1 MKLKVAINDQVSPE
15 DYKLLRTTIAT
26 VASLRDTAVLRFT
39 EEELVII
46 STSKDFLNDKSSSSS
61 SRKDADQLWCHIPR
75 STFSLYS
82 LISART
88 LNTISMEYNCAAL
101 LSAFKRYD
109 KVISQGSPTNFRL
122 SLMNNPSWNQTLPK
136 FDEDGAAINPMHA
149 LSISFEEVVYVDSNS
164 KNGEGG
170 YDNDDMRQGGTR
182 YSDNFDNKKVIVH
195 NFKVPVKLLYKVQDF
210 SIVEPNMVASSLIL
224 YELPPSS
231 GTFGQA
237 FHNFMK
243 RIERFSNVNNIRL
256 HSTSKRSIEPHSE
269 DEDDQDNRLVKTGDG
284 NNQLKIVV
292 DEDEL
297 HWHLDICWNG
307 PLSGSLISDVDDV
320 PHSPKKKKQKTQQ
333 SVSTFTLSRSNQEM
347 TPGGDTEVRENDDM
361 FNIDESEG
369 NIGTRLYDSTESS
382 LLDNN
387 NDTTTDSR
395 FQDISRMVERAE
407 KESNLVHEVI
417 IRARDWKVCSRLYP
431 SCDNVILAI
440 SHDSSCVIRC
450 MAEGDSSQE
459 RHGEITYFIT
469 RSKPL
474 L

>member
-1 MKLKVAINDQVSPE
+1 MKLRVAINDQISPD

-61 SRKDADQLWCHIPR
+61 LRKETDQLWCHIPS

-82 LISART
+82 LVSARA
-88 LNTISMEYNCAAL
+88 LNTITMEYNCAAL

-109 KVISQGSPTNFRL
+109 KVIAQGSPTNFRL
-122 SLMNNPSWNQTLPK
+122 SLMNNPLWNQTLPK
-136 FDEDGAAINPMHA
+136 FDEDGDAVNPMHA

-164 KNGEGG
+164 KNADGG
-170 YDNDDMRQGGTR
+170 YDNDDMRHGGTR

-195 NFKVPVKLLYKVQDF
+195 NFKVPVKLLYKVQDY

-256 HSTSKRSIEPHSE
+256 HSVSKRSMGTDS
-269 DEDDQDNRLVKTGDG
+269 DGEDDQGSGLIKTGDG

-307 PLSGSLISDVDDV
+307 PLSGSLISNINESQ
-320 PHSPKKKKQKTQQ
+320 HSPQKKKQKTQQ
-333 SVSTFTLSRSNQEM
+333 SVSTFTLTRSNQGLSA
-347 TPGGDTEVRENDDM
+347 GGDTEMREKDDM

-382 LLDNN
+382 LLENN

-395 FQDISRMVERAE
+395 FHDISRMVERAE

-431 SCDNVILAI
+431 ACDNVILAI
-440 SHDSSCVIRC
+440 SHDSSCIIRC
-450 MAEGDSSQE
+450 MVEGDSSQE